1 MGTALSLVT
10 LGLYMMAKNSGH
22 AIDDLNWIPLV
33 SFSCV
38 LFMANIAILTIPVL
52 AISEVMPEKVK
63 DFGLTLCM
71 ALLWIFSYITI
82 KYLPFLTDVLDIHGT
97 VFVFAAVCVCGAV
110 FMFLFVPETK
120 GRSYEEIM
128 ALLQ

>member
-1 MGTALSLVT
+1 
-10 LGLYMMAKNSGH
+10 MMAKSSGH

-33 SFSCV
+33 SFSSV
-38 LFMANIAILTIPVL
+38 LFMANMAILTIPVL
-52 AISEVMPEKVK
+52 VISEVMPERIK

-71 ALLWIFSYITI
+71 SLLWIFSFITI

-97 VFVFAAVCVCGAV
+97 VFLFAAVCVAGAV
-110 FMFLFVPETK
+110 FMFQFVPETK